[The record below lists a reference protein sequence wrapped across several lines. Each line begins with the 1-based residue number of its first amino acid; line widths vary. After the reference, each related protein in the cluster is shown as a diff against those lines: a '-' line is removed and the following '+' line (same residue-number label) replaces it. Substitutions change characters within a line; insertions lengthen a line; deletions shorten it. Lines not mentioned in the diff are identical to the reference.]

1 MFLTESSHLFK
12 QVADELVAE
21 FINPESPHPDQ
32 VCFCITFK
40 TSYQRIGCFFK
51 KQHQSFVVKAVE
63 SSFIWKKR
71 KVDSL

>member
-32 VCFCITFK
+32 VWFCITF
-40 TSYQRIGCFFK
+40 
-51 KQHQSFVVKAVE
+51 
-63 SSFIWKKR
+63 
-71 KVDSL
+71 